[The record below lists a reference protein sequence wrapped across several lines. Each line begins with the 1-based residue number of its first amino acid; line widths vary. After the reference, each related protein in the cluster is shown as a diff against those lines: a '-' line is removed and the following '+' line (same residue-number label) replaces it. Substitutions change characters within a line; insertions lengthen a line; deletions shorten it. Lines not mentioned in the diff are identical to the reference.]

1 MLTKSPPP
9 LRELFLGFLSV
20 GMLGFGG
27 VLPWAR
33 RMIVEQRQW
42 LSPAE
47 FNDMLALCQFLPGP
61 NVINLSASLGYRW
74 YGWAGAITCVTCL
87 MFAPMV
93 IIIGLG
99 MLYARIG
106 GHPSVQHAFAGLSAA
121 AAAMVIAT
129 SLKIAA
135 PLFKRPYALVI
146 VAITFVAAAVLR
158 VPLLYVVLVCAPL
171 SILLL
176 ARMEK

>member
-1 MLTKSPPP
+1 MAEKPPP
-9 LRELFLGFLSV
+9 RLAELFAGFLSV
-20 GMLGFGG
+20 GLYGFGG

-33 RMIVEQRQW
+33 RMIVETRQW

-47 FNDMLALCQFLPGP
+47 FNDLLALCQFLPGP
-61 NVINLSASLGYRW
+61 NVINLSAALGYRW
-74 YGWAGAITCVTCL
+74 YGWAGAVTCFTGL
-87 MFAPMV
+87 MAAPMA

-99 MLYARIG
+99 LLYARIG
-106 GHPSVQHAFAGLSAA
+106 GYPAVQHAFAGLSAA

-135 PLFKRPYALVI
+135 PLRHRPYALAI
-146 VAITFVAAAVLR
+146 VAVTFVAAAVLR
-158 VPLLYVVLVCAPL
+158 VPLLYVVLVCAPV

>member
-61 NVINLSASLGYRW
+61 NVINLSVSLGYRW
-74 YGWAGAITCVTCL
+74 YGWAGAITCFTGL

>member
-1 MLTKSPPP
+1 MLEKSPPP
-9 LRELFLGFLSV
+9 LRELFMGFLSV
-20 GMLGFGG
+20 GMFGFGG
-27 VLPWAR
+27 VLPWTR

-42 LSPAE
+42 LSPVE

-61 NVINLSASLGYRW
+61 NVINLSGALGYRW
-74 YGWAGAITCVTCL
+74 YGWAGAITCFTGL

-121 AAAMVIAT
+121 ASAMVIAT
-129 SLKIAA
+129 ALKIAA
-135 PLFKRPYALVI
+135 PLVKRPYALVM
-146 VAITFVAAAVLR
+146 VAVTFVAVAVLR
-158 VPLLYVVLVCAPL
+158 LPMLYVVLACAPL